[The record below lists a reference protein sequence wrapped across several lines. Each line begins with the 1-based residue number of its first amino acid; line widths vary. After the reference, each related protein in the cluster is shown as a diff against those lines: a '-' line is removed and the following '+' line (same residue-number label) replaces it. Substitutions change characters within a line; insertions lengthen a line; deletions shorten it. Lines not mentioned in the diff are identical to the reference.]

1 MTFFLFR
8 RVAIGNRNSGIKQ
21 TFWSKVM
28 KSWRKGFKALSLPTH
43 SATKLMSN
51 LPEKSW
57 ASARSSSLSNW
68 RVCWLWSFHRVSKVA
83 PKGGHNLRPPHGERE
98 STRKLGSKK
107 LVHKIFL
114 LRKWRENGV
123 ECPPSKGSFEG
134 WLESPELAISVI
146 DSLCPRLSNGPIPS
160 FIRFFPQKL
169 AFLKLGETGRN
180 GTDLLLKKL
189 FILTAPSTVDR
200 WGTYRSNQPLGTE
213 VVAQEGTLST
223 SAFWKSRL
231 DLVKD

>member
-1 MTFFLFR
+1 MTFFIFR
-8 RVAIGNRNSGIKQ
+8 RVGIGNRNSGIKQ

-28 KSWRKGFKALSLPTH
+28 KSWRKGFLYQPT
-43 SATKLMSN
+43 APPNWCQIFRK
-51 LPEKSW
+51 KFW

-134 WLESPELAISVI
+134 WLESPELGIAVP
-146 DSLCPRLSNGPIPS
+146 DSLCPGLSNGPIRS
-160 FIRFFPQKL
+160 FTRFFPQKIE
-169 AFLKLGETGRN
+169 FLKLG
-180 GTDLLLKKL
+180 KK
-189 FILTAPSTVDR
+189 
-200 WGTYRSNQPLGTE
+200 G
-213 VVAQEGTLST
+213 
-223 SAFWKSRL
+223 
-231 DLVKD
+231 

>member
-83 PKGGHNLRPPHGERE
+83 VKGGHNLRPPHGERE

-107 LVHKIFL
+107 LAHKKFL

-123 ECPPSKGSFEG
+123 ECPPSRGSFEG
-134 WLESPELAISVI
+134 WLESPELGIAVRALPHLLLQSV
-146 DSLCPRLSNGPIPS
+146 R
-160 FIRFFPQKL
+160 
-169 AFLKLGETGRN
+169 LGEFVI
-180 GTDLLLKKL
+180 LYQKKL
-189 FILTAPSTVDR
+189 PEDQAPRAPRVRSTR
-200 WGTYRSNQPLGTE
+200 YLFPCARG
-213 VVAQEGTLST
+213 A
-223 SAFWKSRL
+223 
-231 DLVKD
+231 

>member
-28 KSWRKGFKALSLPTH
+28 KSWRKGFEALSLPTQ
-43 SATKLMSN
+43 APPN
-51 LPEKSW
+51 WYQIFREIIW

-68 RVCWLWSFHRVSKVA
+68 RVCWLWSFLRVSKLA

-134 WLESPELAISVI
+134 WLESPELGIAVP

-160 FIRFFPQKL
+160 FIRFSPQKL
-169 AFLKLGETGRN
+169 AFLNLGETGRN
-180 GTDLLLKKL
+180 GTDLLLIH
-189 FILTAPSTVDR
+189 FPIL
-200 WGTYRSNQPLGTE
+200 
-213 VVAQEGTLST
+213 VVG
-223 SAFWKSRL
+223 
-231 DLVKD
+231 

>member
-8 RVAIGNRNSGIKQ
+8 RVGIGNRNSGIKQ

-83 PKGGHNLRPPHGERE
+83 VKGGHNLRPPHGERE

-107 LVHKIFL
+107 LVHKKFS
-114 LRKWRENGV
+114 LRKWRRARSKADSSPRSSRFRWSIPYVLGFPMV
-123 ECPPSKGSFEG
+123 PFPVLSDFPPK
-134 WLESPELAISVI
+134 
-146 DSLCPRLSNGPIPS
+146 N
-160 FIRFFPQKL
+160 
-169 AFLKLGETGRN
+169 
-180 GTDLLLKKL
+180 
-189 FILTAPSTVDR
+189 
-200 WGTYRSNQPLGTE
+200 
-213 VVAQEGTLST
+213 
-223 SAFWKSRL
+223 
-231 DLVKD
+231 

>member
-83 PKGGHNLRPPHGERE
+83 VKGGHNLRPPPGERE

-107 LVHKIFL
+107 LAHKNFY
-114 LRKWRENGV
+114 WENGV
-123 ECPPSKGSFEG
+123 KMASSALLRRARSKADS
-134 WLESPELAISVI
+134 SPRSSGL
-146 DSLCPRLSNGPIPS
+146 LFPIPYVLG
-160 FIRFFPQKL
+160 FPMVQFA
-169 AFLKLGETGRN
+169 AFL
-180 GTDLLLKKL
+180 DFFLKKKH
-189 FILTAPSTVDR
+189 F
-200 WGTYRSNQPLGTE
+200 
-213 VVAQEGTLST
+213 
-223 SAFWKSRL
+223 
-231 DLVKD
+231 

>member
-1 MTFFLFR
+1 MGKKSTGGRNMTFFLFR
-8 RVAIGNRNSGIKQ
+8 RVGIGNRNSGIKQ

-83 PKGGHNLRPPHGERE
+83 VKGGHNLRPPHGERE

-107 LVHKIFL
+107 LVHKKFL

-134 WLESPELAISVI
+134 WLESPELGIAVP
-146 DSLCPRLSNGPIPS
+146 DSLCPRLSNGPICS
-160 FIRFFPQKL
+160 FPRFFP
-169 AFLKLGETGRN
+169 
-180 GTDLLLKKL
+180 
-189 FILTAPSTVDR
+189 
-200 WGTYRSNQPLGTE
+200 
-213 VVAQEGTLST
+213 
-223 SAFWKSRL
+223 
-231 DLVKD
+231 

>member
-21 TFWSKVM
+21 TIWSKVM

-83 PKGGHNLRPPHGERE
+83 VKGGHNLRPPHGERE

-107 LVHKIFL
+107 LVHKIFY
-114 LRKWRENGV
+114 WENGV
-123 ECPPSKGSFEG
+123 KMASSALLRRARSKADS
-134 WLESPELAISVI
+134 SPRSSGL
-146 DSLCPRLSNGPIPS
+146 LFPIPYVLG
-160 FIRFFPQKL
+160 FPMVQFA
-169 AFLKLGETGRN
+169 AFL
-180 GTDLLLKKL
+180 DFFLK
-189 FILTAPSTVDR
+189 
-200 WGTYRSNQPLGTE
+200 N
-213 VVAQEGTLST
+213 
-223 SAFWKSRL
+223 
-231 DLVKD
+231 

>member
-57 ASARSSSLSNW
+57 VSARSSSLSNW

-83 PKGGHNLRPPHGERE
+83 VKGGHNLRPTHGERE

-123 ECPPSKGSFEG
+123 DCPPSKGSFEG
-134 WLESPELAISVI
+134 SLASPELGVAVPDSLRKGGPQLGGITTTRSFAIPPSRRLKGT
-146 DSLCPRLSNGPIPS
+146 SQHACWGPPFLCPRLSN
-160 FIRFFPQKL
+160 
-169 AFLKLGETGRN
+169 
-180 GTDLLLKKL
+180 
-189 FILTAPSTVDR
+189 
-200 WGTYRSNQPLGTE
+200 
-213 VVAQEGTLST
+213 
-223 SAFWKSRL
+223 
-231 DLVKD
+231 

>member
-1 MTFFLFR
+1 MLIFKEKSTGGRNMTFFLFR

-21 TFWSKVM
+21 TIWSKVM
-28 KSWRKGFKALSLPTH
+28 KSWRNGVKSRSIPTH

-83 PKGGHNLRPPHGERE
+83 VKGGHNLRPPHGERE

-107 LVHKIFL
+107 LAHKKFL

-123 ECPPSKGSFEG
+123 ECPPSRGSFEG
-134 WLESPELAISVI
+134 WLESPELGIVVP
-146 DSLCPRLSNGPIPS
+146 DSLCPGLLKGPCEEINP
-160 FIRFFPQKL
+160 REKKQ
-169 AFLKLGETGRN
+169 N
-180 GTDLLLKKL
+180 GTQENPKKNSRRRKGESPAEGITTTKSPL
-189 FILTAPSTVDR
+189 HQIHLVFSTDAGSVSKPGADR
-200 WGTYRSNQPLGTE
+200 G
-213 VVAQEGTLST
+213 
-223 SAFWKSRL
+223 
-231 DLVKD
+231 

>member
-8 RVAIGNRNSGIKQ
+8 RVGIGNRNSGIKQ

-68 RVCWLWSFHRVSKVA
+68 RVCWLWSFHRVSKLA

-134 WLESPELAISVI
+134 WLESPELGIAVPN
-146 DSLCPRLSNGPIPS
+146 SLCPGFSNGPIRS
-160 FIRFFPQKL
+160 FTRFSPKKIE
-169 AFLKLGETGRN
+169 FLNLGKRAKTGRN
-180 GTDLLLKKL
+180 RTRTD
-189 FILTAPSTVDR
+189 S
-200 WGTYRSNQPLGTE
+200 
-213 VVAQEGTLST
+213 
-223 SAFWKSRL
+223 
-231 DLVKD
+231 

>member
-68 RVCWLWSFHRVSKVA
+68 RVCWLWSFLRVSKLA

-107 LVHKIFL
+107 LVHKKFL

-134 WLESPELAISVI
+134 WIESPELGIAVPRIS
-146 DSLCPRLSNGPIPS
+146 LSPS
-160 FIRFFPQKL
+160 SDKIKIGSPSQMHFHWSARCCLRPQRKR
-169 AFLKLGETGRN
+169 AS
-180 GTDLLLKKL
+180 
-189 FILTAPSTVDR
+189 PSAWKAQR
-200 WGTYRSNQPLGTE
+200 GSRS
-213 VVAQEGTLST
+213 
-223 SAFWKSRL
+223 
-231 DLVKD
+231 

>member
-8 RVAIGNRNSGIKQ
+8 RVGIGNRNSGIKQ

-43 SATKLMSN
+43 RATKLMSN

-57 ASARSSSLSNW
+57 VSARSSSLSNW

-83 PKGGHNLRPPHGERE
+83 VKGGHNLRPPHGERE

-107 LVHKIFL
+107 LVHKNFL

-134 WLESPELAISVI
+134 WLESPELGIVFPFPYVLGFPKAQFAV
-146 DSLCPRLSNGPIPS
+146 SLD
-160 FIRFFPQKL
+160 FFPLKWAITKL
-169 AFLKLGETGRN
+169 LQTGRN
-180 GTDLLLKKL
+180 GAGILL
-189 FILTAPSTVDR
+189 
-200 WGTYRSNQPLGTE
+200 
-213 VVAQEGTLST
+213 
-223 SAFWKSRL
+223 SRAMR
-231 DLVKD
+231 